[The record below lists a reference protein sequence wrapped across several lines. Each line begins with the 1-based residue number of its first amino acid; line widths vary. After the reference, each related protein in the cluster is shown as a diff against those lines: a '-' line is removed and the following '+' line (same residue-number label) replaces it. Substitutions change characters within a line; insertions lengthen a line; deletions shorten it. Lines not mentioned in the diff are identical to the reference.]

1 MKKTKKIIL
10 IDDNKIDLFVNQKI
24 IEIFDPSIQLKT
36 FTKASAAICYLKIL
50 EFNKDFKSL
59 FIPDIIFLDINMPE
73 MDGFQFLAEL
83 KQLEIIKKHQIDIFM
98 LSSSSSLEDINKA
111 KSHQF
116 CKNYYNKPLTNK
128 TLQEIFQPERGYAI
142 SLY

>member
-1 MKKTKKIIL
+1 MKEQKKIIL

-24 IEIFDPSIQLKT
+24 IEIFDPEIQIKA
-36 FTKASAAICYLKIL
+36 FTKASSAICFLKIL

-73 MDGFQFLAEL
+73 MDGFQFLSEL
-83 KQLEIIKKHQIDIFM
+83 KQLEIVKRHQIDVFM

-111 KSHQF
+111 KSHLY
-116 CKNYYNKPLTNK
+116 CKNYYNKPLTSK
-128 TLQEIFQPERGYAI
+128 TLQEIFQLEKGCTIGKY
-142 SLY
+142 